1 MPSPSSVLRPFRGF
15 QVNVLRRPTGP
26 RQVVNRI
33 LLVAAIGLAGF
44 SPFLISTATD
54 SIEDV
59 AGVEFRSL
67 LADLEAARTDLNLLE
82 DDPTASQAQISALK
96 QRTADLD
103 QQTFIGYIKRDGDA
117 PRAGA
122 LAPDFRLLNLD
133 GNPVQ
138 LSALGQPAVV
148 NFWASWCS
156 FCIEEMPDFQ
166 LLQQIA
172 GDRVTV
178 IGINREES
186 LSTAVR
192 FASQTGANYTL
203 LLDLDDELGGRGGPY
218 QVIGMPTTLYV
229 NADGTVNE
237 VVVGFHTLE
246 RMTEAVNDLL
256 GADALETETT
266 PQDTSFAALTTEIL
280 QSQQANHAVAAE
292 LFARFNTDPTLA
304 GDIAWQRNVEAQ
316 TRAWLVNLEALQ
328 ALTPPAQ
335 LQTLHQDVLDAFLV
349 LETAAGQLQAA
360 LTDTETA
367 GIVRGIALIDSAL
380 PGFDTAVDNL
390 RGVLATP

>member
-1 MPSPSSVLRPFRGF
+1 MPSPLPILRPFRGF

-26 RQVVNRI
+26 REVVNRI
-33 LLVAAIGLAGF
+33 LLVVAIGAAGF
-44 SPFLISTATD
+44 APFLISTATD

-59 AGVEFRSL
+59 WGVEFRSL
-67 LADLEAARTDLNLLE
+67 LADLEAASTDLNLLA
-82 DDPTASQAQISALK
+82 DDPTASEAQISALK
-96 QRTADLD
+96 QRIADLD

-178 IGINREES
+178 IGINRAES

-192 FASQTGANYTL
+192 FANQTGANYTL

-229 NADGTVNE
+229 NVDGTVNE

-256 GADALETETT
+256 GAAALETETT

-280 QSQQANHAVAAE
+280 QSQQANHAVAAD
-292 LFARFNTDPTLA
+292 LFARFNADSTLA

-328 ALTPPAQ
+328 ALTPPPQ
-335 LQTLHQDVLDAFLV
+335 FQTLHQDVLDAFLV

-360 LTDTETA
+360 LPDTDTA
-367 GIVRGIALIDSAL
+367 GIVRGIALFDSVL
-380 PGFDTAVDNL
+380 PGFDTAVENL